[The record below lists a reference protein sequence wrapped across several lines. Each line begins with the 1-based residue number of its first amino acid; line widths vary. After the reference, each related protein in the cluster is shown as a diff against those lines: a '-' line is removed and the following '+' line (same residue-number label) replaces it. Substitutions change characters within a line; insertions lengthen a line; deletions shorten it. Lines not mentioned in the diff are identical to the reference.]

1 MINFLEL
8 VEEMSENMISRL
20 EGIKSQLHPCKQFTG
35 EQPIVSS
42 PLSFLKSSKTVLD
55 IPQNA
60 HAQSL
65 K

>member
-1 MINFLEL
+1 
-8 VEEMSENMISRL
+8 
-20 EGIKSQLHPCKQFTG
+20 
-35 EQPIVSS
+35 VSS

-65 K
+65 KWETEFRKKKKKSENVKNHEES